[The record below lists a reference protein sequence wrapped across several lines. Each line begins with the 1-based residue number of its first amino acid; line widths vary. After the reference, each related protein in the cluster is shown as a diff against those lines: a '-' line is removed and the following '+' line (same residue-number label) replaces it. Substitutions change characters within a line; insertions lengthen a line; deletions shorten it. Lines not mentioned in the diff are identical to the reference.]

1 MTDVKR
7 QTASGSPMRL
17 DHGTLRG
24 EPGASHTHYSVA
36 LTGDVEERWTQAFRA
51 VCSQSGANRVFVLNP
66 RSATVSFSC
75 RTLEGPTLVFEML
88 DRLEKLLAVTDRR
101 VAAGP
106 TLRTGTTGSTA
117 SSSLPPPRRFA
128 E

>member
-7 QTASGSPMRL
+7 NSASGSPMRL

-36 LTGDVEERWTQAFRA
+36 LTGNVEERWTQAFRA
-51 VCSQSGANRVFVLNP
+51 VCSQTGANRVFVLNP

-88 DRLEKLLAVTDRR
+88 DRLEKLLAVADRR
-101 VAAGP
+101 LATPA
-106 TLRTGTTGSTA
+106 LRTGTTASTA
-117 SSSLPPPRRFA
+117 STSPPPPRRFA

>member
-7 QTASGSPMRL
+7 HAAAGSPMRL

-36 LTGDVEERWTQAFRA
+36 LTGEVEERWTQAFRA
-51 VCSQSGANRVFVLNP
+51 VCAQSGANRVFVLNP

-101 VAAGP
+101 VAAGTP
-106 TLRTGTTGSTA
+106 LRTGTTAST
-117 SSSLPPPRRFA
+117 PPPAARRFA

>member
-7 QTASGSPMRL
+7 RAASGSPMRL
-17 DHGTLRG
+17 DHGSLRG

-36 LTGDVEERWTQAFRA
+36 LTGDVEERWTTAFRA
-51 VCSQSGANRVFVLNP
+51 VCAQSGANRVFVLNP

-75 RTLEGPTLVFEML
+75 RTLEGPALVFEML

-101 VAAGP
+101 IAAP
-106 TLRTGTTGSTA
+106 TLRTGATSTA
-117 SSSLPPPRRFA
+117 SAPLPPPRRFA

>member
-1 MTDVKR
+1 MTDAKR
-7 QTASGSPMRL
+7 HAASGSPMRL
-17 DHGTLRG
+17 DHGSLRG

-51 VCSQSGANRVFVLNP
+51 VCAQSGANRVFVLNP

-101 VAAGP
+101 VAAGAP
-106 TLRTGTTGSTA
+106 LRTGAAASTA
-117 SSSLPPPRRFA
+117 ATSLPPQRRFA